1 MLWAAAVSG
10 SQRAVENRS
19 RLLGFFLCG
28 DVGVLFDVSE
38 AEAPEATGRSEKGLR
53 GGDRAMPLGRI
64 G

>member
-10 SQRAVENRS
+10 SQTAVENSSS

-28 DVGVLFDVSE
+28 DVGVLFDVS
-38 AEAPEATGRSEKGLR
+38 EAPEATGRSEKGLR
-53 GGDRAMPLGRI
+53 GGDRAMPLSRI

>member
-10 SQRAVENRS
+10 SQRAVENRA

-28 DVGVLFDVSE
+28 DVGVLFEVSD
-38 AEAPEATGRSEKGLR
+38 APEATGRSEKGLR

>member
-38 AEAPEATGRSEKGLR
+38 APEATGRSEKGLR